1 MKSKNYIL
9 ETVVCSSRSGADAR
23 LHRMLSTRQLLRR
36 RTEGCL
42 HAWVSRSSDG
52 TGMFLVQAIYSDREV
67 IKNAAALIEEK
78 LDTHV
83 GGIESLL
90 SGPPL
95 IGYFD
100 LEKDKMLR
108 ESVKKERNQLIG
120 MMLNEKKK
128 GAKRKDAFLFRWREC
143 DLPGRASLLR

>member
-1 MKSKNYIL
+1 MKSEIYIL
-9 ETVVCSSRSGADAR
+9 ETVVCSSRPGADAR
-23 LHRMLSTRQLLRR
+23 LHRMLSTRQLSRQ

-52 TGMFLVQAIYSDREV
+52 TGMFLVQAIYSNRDA
-67 IKNAAALIEEK
+67 IKKAAALIEDK
-78 LDTHV
+78 LDKHD

-100 LEKDKMLR
+100 LEEED
-108 ESVKKERNQLIG
+108 VKILV
-120 MMLNEKKK
+120 
-128 GAKRKDAFLFRWREC
+128 RKNDH
-143 DLPGRASLLR
+143 S

>member
-1 MKSKNYIL
+1 MKSTNYIL

-52 TGMFLVQAIYSDREV
+52 TGMFLVQAIYSNREV

-78 LDTHV
+78 LDTHD

-100 LEKDKMLR
+100 LEKED
-108 ESVKKERNQLIG
+108 VNVLI
-120 MMLNEKKK
+120 
-128 GAKRKDAFLFRWREC
+128 AKNNH
-143 DLPGRASLLR
+143 S

>member
-52 TGMFLVQAIYSDREV
+52 TGMFLVQAIYYDREA
-67 IKNAAALIEEK
+67 IKMRPLSLKKNL
-78 LDTHV
+78 THMT
-83 GGIESLL
+83 E
-90 SGPPL
+90 
-95 IGYFD
+95 
-100 LEKDKMLR
+100 
-108 ESVKKERNQLIG
+108 
-120 MMLNEKKK
+120 
-128 GAKRKDAFLFRWREC
+128 A
-143 DLPGRASLLR
+143 

>member
-1 MKSKNYIL
+1 MKSENYIL

-36 RTEGCL
+36 RTEGCI

-67 IKNAAALIEEK
+67 IKNVAALIEEK
-78 LDTHV
+78 LDKHD

-100 LEKDKMLR
+100 LEQED
-108 ESVKKERNQLIG
+108 VNVLIG
-120 MMLNEKKK
+120 KNNH
-128 GAKRKDAFLFRWREC
+128 
-143 DLPGRASLLR
+143 S